1 MYLCSTRLILDAFD
15 IFFSIFYWR
24 IILFDFKMDNETITE
39 IWLERWILVVL
50 LKIDLLLVWSPH
62 LRVNLFCHLLM
73 WLEFQPQRWLFF
85 LFLLISHVC
94 GFFLFCFP
102 FVIESLWWNV
112 PFPSFRISLR
122 MVYGPR
128 DMASLGD
135 KLFKLA
141 YFLEKISLLK

>member
-39 IWLERWILVVL
+39 IWLERDRWILVVL
-50 LKIDLLLVWSPH
+50 LKIYLLLVWSPH

-85 LFLLISHVC
+85 LFLLISHIYG
-94 GFFLFCFP
+94 GFFCFAFP
-102 FVIESLWWNV
+102 LWLNLCDGMSLSQVSELVWEWFMV
-112 PFPSFRISLR
+112 PGTWLVWEISFLNLHTS
-122 MVYGPR
+122 
-128 DMASLGD
+128 
-135 KLFKLA
+135 
-141 YFLEKISLLK
+141 